1 MEKALLC
8 WPLDEY
14 IHKKIVVE
22 MQGGREVQG
31 ILKGYDQVGNL
42 VLGECFETIP
52 LSRTEEFTPR
62 KFGTAVIRFP
72 HILAIN
78 QFEEEEEEK

>member
-1 MEKALLC
+1 
-8 WPLDEY
+8 
-14 IHKKIVVE
+14 

-42 VLGECFETIP
+42 VLGDCVETIS
-52 LSRTEEFTPR
+52 LVKTEEFKPR
-62 KFGTAVIRFP
+62 KLGTAVIRFP

-78 QFEEEEEEK
+78 QIDDEEEDNNF